1 MGNNSN
7 YRLYKDV
14 LVNNCN
20 IGNYTTVGDD
30 SVVVNTTLGNYVE
43 IDRRNYIHNSMIG
56 DFTYTGMN
64 TYIGMC
70 EIGKYC
76 SISRGVDMGGVDH
89 NYCAVTTYP
98 DEKMIRK
105 IMKQNFEIDTSE
117 KIIIGNDVWIGQ
129 GVTIIK
135 KHGIKIGNGAVIGA
149 GSLVTKDVP
158 DYAIVVGTPARIMK
172 YRFEPGIIE
181 ELQKIEWWD
190 FPLDVIKDKWKLLSA
205 NMDNNTITELWKI
218 KEEL

>member
-1 MGNNSN
+1 M
-7 YRLYKDV
+7 
-14 LVNNCN
+14 
-20 IGNYTTVGDD
+20 IE
-30 SVVVNTTLGNYVE
+30 E

-105 IMKQNFEIDTSE
+105 IMK
-117 KIIIGNDVWIGQ
+117 
-129 GVTIIK
+129 
-135 KHGIKIGNGAVIGA
+135 
-149 GSLVTKDVP
+149 
-158 DYAIVVGTPARIMK
+158 
-172 YRFEPGIIE
+172 
-181 ELQKIEWWD
+181 
-190 FPLDVIKDKWKLLSA
+190 
-205 NMDNNTITELWKI
+205 
-218 KEEL
+218 